1 MKKTLLSMAAL
12 STLAIAAPTVAQ
24 NSNSGYQNRYD
35 NVQDRNDNYQN
46 RNNDYRNQDYGY
58 TNGHISARIARLQV
72 RIQAGVQ
79 SGTINR
85 QEAFR
90 LREQV
95 RQLTRLERQYSV
107 NGLTGRERSVLQQRL
122 NRLRQQIQRADRGGN
137 GRWDADDRYGDFY
150 DRNNDGWDDRDAN
163 RDGRWDVDSRYD
175 RDRDGWDDRD
185 TNRDGRWDYN
195 ANDGRGANNG
205 GFLGQV
211 IDSITGGG
219 MLQVGQRAPDNLYG
233 VPTQYRSQYRDGDGI
248 YYRSDNRAIYQ
259 IETRGRTV
267 VRVYP
272 LNR

>member
-1 MKKTLLSMAAL
+1 MKKILLSMAAL
-12 STLAIAAPTVAQ
+12 STLAIAAPAVAQ
-24 NSNSGYQNRYD
+24 TSNSGYQNRSD
-35 NVQDRNDNYQN
+35 NYQNRNDNYQN
-46 RNNDYRNQDYGY
+46 RSNGYRNQDHGY
-58 TNGHISARIARLQV
+58 TNGNISARIDRLQA

-79 SGTINR
+79 TGAISR
-85 QEAFR
+85 PQAVR
-90 LREQV
+90 LREQL

-122 NRLRQQIQRADRGGN
+122 NGLRQQIRLADRGGN

-163 RDGRWDVDSRYD
+163 RDGRWDADSRYD
-175 RDRDGWDDRD
+175 NDRDGWDDRD
-185 TNRDGRWDYN
+185 SNRDGRWQDN
-195 ANDGRGANNG
+195 VNDGRQNNG
-205 GFLGQV
+205 GLIGQV

-219 MLQVGQRAPDNLYG
+219 ALRVGQRAPDNLYG
-233 VPTQYRSQYRDGDGI
+233 VPTEYRGQYRDGNGV

-259 IETRGRTV
+259 IETRNRTV